1 MSKALLQEASG
12 PFFQSN
18 PHLKSSLTTTI
29 ITLSCLYTEATQK
42 AVLLQEIVQLIVMKQ
57 KPPVLKGCPIL

>member
-1 MSKALLQEASG
+1 MSKVLLQDASG
-12 PFFQSN
+12 PFFRSN

-42 AVLLQEIVQLIVMKQ
+42 AGLLQETVQLIVMKQ
-57 KPPVLKGCPIL
+57 KSLVLKVCPVL